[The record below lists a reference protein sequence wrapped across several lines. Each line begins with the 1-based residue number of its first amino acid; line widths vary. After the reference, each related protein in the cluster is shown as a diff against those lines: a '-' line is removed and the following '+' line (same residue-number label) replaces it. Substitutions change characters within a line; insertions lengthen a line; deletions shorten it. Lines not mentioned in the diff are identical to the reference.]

1 MAHDTDANDR
11 TNRHMN
17 TETVET
23 SADVTVPSELLADAR
38 ERADG
43 LDVDLGEVLRN
54 HVHVRVTFRDG
65 DGEPVAE
72 W

>member
-11 TNRHMN
+11 ANRQMN
-17 TETVET
+17 KTVET
-23 SADVTVPSELLADAR
+23 SASVEVPSELLADAR

-43 LDVDLGEVLRN
+43 LDADLAVVLRN
-54 HVHVRVTFRDG
+54 HVHVRITFRDE
-65 DGEPVAE
+65 DGQVVAE